1 MQEMYGPEQLVIKI
15 NALYLAIFP
24 PYKVD
29 HLINET
35 GINSLSLDIKSNLIF
50 KIYVIILKIFF

>member
-1 MQEMYGPEQLVIKI
+1 MQEMYGLEQLVIKI

-29 HLINET
+29 HLINKT
-35 GINSLSLDIKSNLIF
+35 GIIQPLRLDELGKL
-50 KIYVIILKIFF
+50 